1 MTRSAKRPA
10 DPQQLPSEE
19 PSPSI
24 PTVSLFCGSGGLD
37 LGFARA
43 GFHPILA
50 VDSANAACTTFEHN
64 FPNCRVLR
72 QDLSRVRKGYLLDR
86 LAEIPSAARPIGV
99 VGGPPCQAF
108 SRGNV
113 HRRAND
119 PRRNLPGTYARLLGE
134 LRKAFDIDFFVFE
147 NVLGLRH
154 EEHRALFDE
163 LKHLFREAGFTIFE
177 GQLDA
182 KDFGVPQT
190 RQRVFIVGFN
200 DRKYTTFQFAFPLGN
215 FQAWMTVK
223 DAIGGLP
230 TPALFSR
237 DLTPDKIPF
246 HPNHWCMQPVSKKF
260 SNGKLERGVTTNGR
274 PFRVLHW
281 DKPSWTVAYGNREVH
296 IHPSGKRRLSV
307 YEAML
312 LQGFPD
318 WYQLIGNL
326 SEQIRMV
333 SDAVPPALG
342 EAMGKAVR
350 SVVDHQLLAQSTRH
364 RPGGR

>member
-1 MTRSAKRPA
+1 MSRKGMKKSHGVPETPNNQ
-10 DPQQLPSEE
+10 PGFP
-19 PSPSI
+19 I

-37 LGFARA
+37 LGFARQ
-43 GFHPILA
+43 GFHPVLA
-50 VDSANAACTTFEHN
+50 VDSADAACTTFEQN
-64 FPNCRVLR
+64 FPGCRVLK
-72 QDLSRVRKGYLLDR
+72 QDLSRVPPGYLVDR
-86 LAEIPSAARPIGV
+86 LAEMPSTAQPVGV
-99 VGGPPCQAF
+99 IGGPPCQAF
-108 SRGNV
+108 SKGNV
-113 HRRAND
+113 HTRSTD
-119 PRRNLPGTYARLLGE
+119 PRRMLPATYARLIGE

-154 EEHRALFDE
+154 KDHNQLFAD
-163 LKHLFREAGFTIFE
+163 LKGLFREAGFTIFE

-200 DRKYTTFQFAFPLGN
+200 KHRYTKFSFAFPLSF
-215 FQAWMTVK
+215 FQPFKTVK

-230 TPALFSR
+230 EPAFFKR
-237 DLTPDKIPF
+237 DLTPDKIPL

-260 SNGKLERGVTTNGR
+260 SNGKLEQGVTTNGR

-281 DKPSWTVAYGNREVH
+281 DRPSWTVAYGNREVH
-296 IHPSGKRRLSV
+296 IHPSGTRRLSV

-318 WYQLIGNL
+318 SYQLIGNL
-326 SEQIRMV
+326 SAQIRMV

-342 EAMGKAVR
+342 EVIAGVIRPLVEPEVLKR
-350 SVVDHQLLAQSTRH
+350 TR
-364 RPGGR
+364 RPPASG